1 MQESSTFE
9 PRSGLPDSLSRGAIT
24 NPAGEIMNT
33 ETTSAKDEVAK
44 EKLMH
49 DLSIVVADAE
59 EL

>member
-1 MQESSTFE
+1 
-9 PRSGLPDSLSRGAIT
+9 
-24 NPAGEIMNT
+24 MNT